1 MEYGH
6 RMWGRCIGAA
16 VFLPAAFFWAKGYF
30 DKGMKVRTVVYC
42 SLVAAQVSKNPI
54 ETERM

>member
-16 VFLPAAFFWAKGYF
+16 VFLPAVFFWAKGYL

-42 SLVAAQVSKNPI
+42 SLVAAQVSTNLNLD
-54 ETERM
+54 